1 MLGQRRQLIRG
12 EAPACSLA
20 KFMHCI
26 YPSPITLTR
35 HIYHII
41 NPEDYHQKSI
51 KQQHASLRSAINY
64 ICSAEKKKRLKK
76 RRAGGD
82 KEAGADHKAHAAF
95 NKHAD
100 DAVIHHIINGAALLP
115 PGRLGATP
123 DWRHAHF
130 LRPPVLIG
138 KRRFSPGPNRRR
150 GCGGRGSAA
159 LGYTSFLLFCS
170 DLSIWFQSG
179 SDRHRFAIV
188 ALRFSSSSAFCADS
202 PHSFLLMVMDEPHG

>member
-138 KRRFSPGPNRRR
+138 RR
-150 GCGGRGSAA
+150 GLIPGLEGGAGGGGAPRPWAPPP
-159 LGYTSFLLFCS
+159 
-170 DLSIWFQSG
+170 
-179 SDRHRFAIV
+179 
-188 ALRFSSSSAFCADS
+188 SSSSAVIPPFGSSLGQTATVLPLWRS
-202 PHSFLLMVMDEPHG
+202 AFPPPPLFVPTPLTLSS